1 MIKKLYNCSRNDLLN
16 LIEIVDVSI
25 TSVWGWGSA
34 FNGFVFW
41 FMIFT
46 IALDYFFV
54 FQVIFFQ
61 NFYISSVFKRLFDFY
76 TLFMEDRGVDRTFID
91 CRQNQLGQMAHFPP
105 LLSFFIFDL

>member
-1 MIKKLYNCSRNDLLN
+1 MIKKLYNCLRNDLLN

-25 TSVWGWGSA
+25 TPVLGWGSA

-54 FQVIFFQ
+54 FQVIFFSEFLHKLRFQ
-61 NFYISSVFKRLFDFY
+61 KV
-76 TLFMEDRGVDRTFID
+76 V
-91 CRQNQLGQMAHFPP
+91 
-105 LLSFFIFDL
+105 

>member
-1 MIKKLYNCSRNDLLN
+1 MIKKLYNCLRHDLLN

-25 TSVWGWGSA
+25 TSVWGSA

-76 TLFMEDRGVDRTFID
+76 ALFMEDRGVDRTVID
-91 CRQNQLGQMAHFPP
+91 CRQNQLGQMADFPP
-105 LLSFFIFDL
+105 LNFFDF